1 MFMKLFREEP
11 EVLALLAIVLMALFV
26 RRPELPRVRWDLDAG
41 LPSMERELPRVQFIP
56 FRQ

>member
-1 MFMKLFREEP
+1 MFQKLLREEP

-26 RRPELPRVRWDLDAG
+26 RPPSVPRVQWDLDAW
-41 LPSMERELPRVQFIP
+41 SMERELPRVQFIP